1 MRRDESRLY
10 EGEIIKKQKKVCGGV
25 HGIEIYLAGS
35 PRCERPYGHRLR
47 PGDNGATGTKSPEN

>member
-25 HGIEIYLAGS
+25 HGIEIYLYV
-35 PRCERPYGHRLR
+35 C
-47 PGDNGATGTKSPEN
+47 GAKFY